1 MNETH
6 EAIPQNPRKRGLGFY
21 LKVILTFII
30 LLAISTGIALYYVY
44 DRLFNDERFEQI
56 ISARLSSATRMSVAF
71 AGIDMA
77 FPGFVVRDATVATST
92 VDLKLDAKVSRIAIY
107 PDFWAALGGQLLLDD
122 LSISS
127 ASVDLTMSGKLP
139 TSPVEAEVASA
150 PAFDPAAFA
159 FPFKSVSVEAITLNY
174 RESGKTAAKT
184 FILKKVSLE
193 KSMLSA
199 SLPFVVEAF
208 SQQYANLKIDG
219 NITWPDQVQA
229 KVIVDSVNLAELKA
243 LVPAPYQ
250 KQFSLL
256 NKPELKADAMFG
268 IKTRSLKINSLLIT
282 AEPEINISGS
292 ADFSNTSPLTGK
304 FICNLKPA
312 QASTLLKV
320 AGNLIP
326 PDLKL
331 AAEKGVV
338 AAEVSVQF
346 KPGAEPA
353 IKASIKPSDL
363 VLRAAALPE
372 AVYLQSGQI
381 GFDGKALNFSA
392 LKAGFAD
399 AGITLTQGTA
409 ELSPPSF
416 NGNFNLSLDFARF
429 WPFIGAY
436 LPESAKRVTPSGR
449 ASFVGSAAYGRQKFS
464 LNGAF
469 ESSLIGLT
477 ESVTKA
483 GAKVQSVK
491 IRFSDLSPVGGSI
504 DIESLKVSGAGG
516 DLSVSGQIKNGKDPD
531 FALKASGKINLTD
544 FSGLAASVFKLP
556 VKKEQFAGILE
567 LDMSLG
573 GSLKNLQPKGSLSFS
588 GVRADFSERGMLIAN
603 LQGKATADVKKLEV
617 KNLTADLVGG
627 KLSMSGSL
635 NDFKKPQV
643 NAGADIAGADLSKV
657 LNFIRLNFPE
667 MPKELEFSGFSDL
680 KIKLTGPIAQ
690 PKVEGGAT
698 LKNSR
703 FFHPAVLRP
712 LENINGPVVFDNTG
726 LSTSRIEATWG
737 GSTAVVTGS
746 LKDWGKL
753 VSNFSYEVKPL
764 DATDAAGFFLK
775 DTGYRFIGSGSG
787 KGKISGEL
795 EKIKLSGQAQL
806 LEGLFAAPISETNK
820 DEFKFPFKNLVTN
833 FSYFNKFFT
842 IESASL
848 DIFSGK
854 ISATG
859 TVDLSKDPIAF
870 KFATR
875 LDKVETSEFLK
886 ENSKLGKALRGG
898 LDGSASVSGN
908 VTGLASLNGAASLLM
923 KEGAYTSP
931 PVVQK
936 ICEQLGAMHLAS
948 GTISNLSG
956 EYAIASGRISSKN
969 TMAKSKDGKMTYIG
983 SVGLDTTLDGTMNL
997 EINRAACADSHVLS
1011 QIVGEEEFLMV
1022 PISVKGSLTSPSI
1035 GIPLDKMLK
1044 DVAEKKIKKTVEKKA
1059 TDALGKIF
1067 GIKKEKPV
1075 DQTSTATIQPTAEKK
1090 PEAKIEKKIKEIGK
1104 DLKKIFKF

>member
-1 MNETH
+1 MNENI
-6 EAIPQNPRKRGLGFY
+6 EATPQNPRKRGLGFY

-30 LLAISTGIALYYVY
+30 LLAISAGIALYYVY
-44 DRLFNDERFEQI
+44 NRLFNDERFEQI

-77 FPGFVVRDATVATST
+77 FPGFVVRDAMVATST
-92 VDLKLDAKVSRIAIY
+92 TDLQLDAKVSRIAIY

-122 LSISS
+122 LSVSS
-127 ASVDLTMSGKLP
+127 ASVNLTLSGKLP
-139 TSPVEAEVASA
+139 ASSSDAEVASA
-150 PAFDPAAFA
+150 PAFDPAAIV
-159 FPFKSVSVEAITLNY
+159 FPFKSVSVESITLNY
-174 RESGKTAAKT
+174 RESEKAAART
-184 FILKKVSLE
+184 FILKKASLE

-219 NITWPDQVQA
+219 SISWPNQVQA
-229 KVIVDSVNLAELKA
+229 KIFLDSVNLAELKA
-243 LVPAPYQ
+243 LVPAQYHS
-250 KQFSLL
+250 QFSLL
-256 NKPELKADAMFG
+256 NKPELKAEAVFD
-268 IKTRSLKINSLLIT
+268 INSRSLKISSLSLT
-282 AEPEINISGS
+282 AEPEINVSGI
-292 ADFSNTSPLTGK
+292 ADFSSTSPLAGK
-304 FICNLKPA
+304 FSCSMKPV
-312 QASTLLKV
+312 QAATLLKV
-320 AGNLIP
+320 AGNLVP

-331 AAEKGVV
+331 AAEKGGV
-338 AAEVSVQF
+338 ATDLEIEF

-363 VLRAAALPE
+363 VFRSAALPE
-372 AVYLQSGQI
+372 SVHLQSGQI

-392 LKAGFAD
+392 LQAGFAE
-399 AGITLTQGTA
+399 ARITLTQGTA
-409 ELSPPSF
+409 EISPPSF
-416 NGNFNLSLDFARF
+416 TGSFNLSLDFDKF
-429 WPFIGAY
+429 WPIIAAY
-436 LPESAKRVTPSGR
+436 LPESAKRVTPTGK
-449 ASFVGSAAYGRQKFS
+449 ASFGGSAAYGKQKFA

-469 ESSLIGLT
+469 ESSSIGLT

-483 GAKVQSVK
+483 GAKLQSVK
-491 IRFSDLSPVGGSI
+491 IKFSDLSPTGGSI

-516 DLSVSGQIKNGKDPD
+516 DLSVSGQIKNGKDPN

-556 VKKEQFAGILE
+556 VKKEQFAGNLE

-573 GSLKNLQPKGSLSFS
+573 GSLENLQPKGSLSFT
-588 GVRADFSERGMLIAN
+588 GVRADFSDRGMLIAN

-617 KNLTADLVGG
+617 KDLTADLAGG
-627 KLSMSGSL
+627 KLSLSGSL

-643 NAGADIAGADLSKV
+643 DAGADIAGADLSKV

-698 LKNSR
+698 LKKSR
-703 FFHPAVLRP
+703 FSHPAVLRP
-712 LENINGPVVFDNTG
+712 IENINGPVSFDNAG
-726 LSTSRIEATWG
+726 LTTSGIEASWG
-737 GSTAVVTGS
+737 SSTAVVTGS

-775 DTGYRFIGSGSG
+775 DTGYRFEGTGSG

-795 EKIKLSGQAQL
+795 EKIKVSGQAQL
-806 LEGLFAAPISETNK
+806 PEGLFAAPISETNK
-820 DEFKFPFKNLVTN
+820 EEFKFPFKNLVAN
-833 FSYFNKFFT
+833 FTYFDKLFT
-842 IESASL
+842 VESASL
-848 DIFSGK
+848 AIFSGK
-854 ISATG
+854 ISASG
-859 TVDLSKDPIAF
+859 TVDLNKDPIAF
-870 KFATR
+870 NFGTQHNQ
-875 LDKVETSEFLK
+875 VETSEFLK
-886 ENSKLGKALRGG
+886 ENSKMSKALRGG
-898 LDGSASVSGN
+898 LDGSAAISGN
-908 VTGLASLNGAASLLM
+908 VTGLASLNGTANLM
-923 KEGAYTSP
+923 MKQGAYTSP

-948 GTISNLSG
+948 GTIENVSG
-956 EYAIASGRISSKN
+956 DYTIASGRISSKN

-997 EINRAACADSHVLS
+997 EINKAACAQSQILS
-1011 QIVGEEEFLMV
+1011 QMVGDEEFLLV
-1022 PISVKGSLTSPSI
+1022 PISVKGSLTSPSV
-1035 GIPLDKMLK
+1035 GIPLDNMLK
-1044 DVAEKKIKKTVEKKA
+1044 DAAEKKIKKTVEKKA

-1067 GIKKEKPV
+1067 GINKDKPA
-1075 DQTSTATIQPTAEKK
+1075 DQTATPTAQPETEKK
-1090 PEAKIEKKIKEIGK
+1090 PEAKIEKKIKDIGK